1 MAIASTFSS
10 APSRLIVSRSRPL
23 RSMKRTASPMISSRP
38 RLPLPAGVVT
48 AVDVLVRAR
57 WRPIAPPR
65 SGMVTPLQPSAK
77 LTGEDLRSWPA
88 DRATSPSCHAEPWPI
103 CPRQTGGPPHL
114 SREHRTPQ
122 DYRRCARRSQ
132 LLRRVPNAIP
142 LLPATSTHPLRRA
155 SRQPHGLGRQVIRVS
170 QKGG

>member
-88 DRATSPSCHAEPWPI
+88 DRAISLHVMLSPGPSVLVRPVGRHTCPGSSVRLRITDDVLDDRSCCEGCRTRSRSCP
-103 CPRQTGGPPHL
+103 PRQLIPCAAPPANPTV
-114 SREHRTPQ
+114 SA
-122 DYRRCARRSQ
+122 ARS
-132 LLRRVPNAIP
+132 
-142 LLPATSTHPLRRA
+142 SE
-155 SRQPHGLGRQVIRVS
+155 
-170 QKGG
+170 